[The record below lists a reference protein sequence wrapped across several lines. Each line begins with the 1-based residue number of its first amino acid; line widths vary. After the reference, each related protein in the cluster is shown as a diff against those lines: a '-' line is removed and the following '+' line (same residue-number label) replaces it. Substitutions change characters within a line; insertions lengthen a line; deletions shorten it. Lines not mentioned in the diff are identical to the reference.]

1 MIKKCD
7 HPGCGKAGTCRAP
20 KTRDL
25 KDYWWFCKEHAAEYN
40 KNWNYYAGMT
50 PEEIEEDWE
59 RQTFGAPLKD
69 KKQAEQDNADYINFL
84 NDFITGR
91 SSFDKVPPRKS
102 TLPSSVV
109 GALKTFDLPITAS
122 WREISA
128 RYRALAKKYHPDTST
143 SDKNI
148 AAENFTKISTAYETL
163 KKHFG
168 KK

>member
-7 HPGCGKAGTCRAP
+7 HPGCTKAGTCRAP

-25 KDYWWFCKEHAAEYN
+25 REYWWFCREHAAEYN

-50 PEEIEEDWE
+50 PDEIEADWE
-59 RQTFGAPLKD
+59 AQTFGAPLKD
-69 KKQAEQDNADYINFL
+69 KDAANRDATDYMKFI

-91 SSFDKVPPRKS
+91 NAFDRTPPKS
-102 TLPSSVV
+102 TNNMPRTVV
-109 GALKTFDLPITAS
+109 SALKVFGLPITAS

-128 RYRALAKKYHPDTST
+128 RYRALAKQHHPDTAKH
-143 SDKNI
+143 KNA
-148 AAENFTKISTAYETL
+148 AAEFARISAAYDVL

>member
-7 HPGCGKAGTCRAP
+7 HPGCTRAGTCRAP

-25 KDYWWFCKEHAAEYN
+25 REYWWFCREHAAEYN
-40 KNWNYYAGMT
+40 KNWNYYDGMT
-50 PEEIEEDWE
+50 PDEIEADWE

-69 KKQAEQDNADYINFL
+69 TTTANRDADYYVKFL

-91 SSFDKVPPRKS
+91 STFDKTPPRANI
-102 TLPSSVV
+102 TMPRTVV
-109 GALKTFDLPITAS
+109 SALKVFGLPLTCT

-128 RYRALAKKYHPDTST
+128 RYRTLAKQHHPDTA
-143 SDKNI
+143 KHAN
-148 AAENFTKISTAYETL
+148 AATEFARISAAYDVL
-163 KKHFG
+163 KKHF